1 MLLIWPTPTLEFL
14 QFVRLR
20 QVIRSWRHSSHF
32 IPTLPGR
39 TFLAPAGC
47 IGEHFLERRRVAL
60 QAFLRS
66 VANNPR
72 LLELRDVLQ
81 FLGYPSDVLTGYG
94 GPVPIPVL
102 QITNG

>member
-1 MLLIWPTPTLEFL
+1 MLLIWPTPTLDFL

-72 LLELRDVLQ
+72 LLELPDVLQ
-81 FLGYPSDVLTGYG
+81 FLGYPSEVLIGYG
-94 GPVPIPVL
+94 GPVPMPVL
-102 QITNG
+102 QISNG